1 MARLFTLA
9 QARRSLPGI
18 AAVVNVMR
26 KRALRLDELSAL
38 SASMRRSTSADGD
51 PVVRDDA
58 SIQAEMTKLE
68 GQIATLIEHIQQ
80 QGVEVKDIRRG
91 LVDWRAERDGRGG
104 VSLLAIRGT
113 NGELVARTGGR
124 LRRTAADHRFRVGL
138 RRRSCRTIAAWRRR
152 RSATH
157 RPAAVDR

>member
-18 AAVVNVMR
+18 AAVVIVMR

-91 LVDWRAERDGRGG
+91 LVDWRAERDGREVYLCWQYGERT
-104 VSLLAIRGT
+104 VSWWHELADGF
-113 NGELVARTGGR
+113 AGR
-124 LRRTAADHRFRVGL
+124 QPIVV
-138 RRRSCRTIAAWRRR
+138 SEW
-152 RSATH
+152 
-157 RPAAVDR
+157 V